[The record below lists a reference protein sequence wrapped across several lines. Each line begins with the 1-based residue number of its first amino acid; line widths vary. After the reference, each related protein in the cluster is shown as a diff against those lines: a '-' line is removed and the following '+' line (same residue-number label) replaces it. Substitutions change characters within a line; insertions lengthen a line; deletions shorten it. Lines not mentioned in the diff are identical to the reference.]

1 MLFFVGFVK
10 SRDKAYA
17 KFFNQVL
24 KTQMFIRFVE
34 ERSFV
39 SENDASLAFF
49 DECAEKV
56 DDLKDE
62 PQLIEMDSTHT
73 SDRTVFIMPPEPV
86 GLPAGENY
94 SYNGFPQLKSELFL
108 VKTSS
113 NLSLPTKSVCPNSP
127 FARRTKQE
135 IRSAQKHAQQQINTP
150 EKWAKCLLAHC
161 YSLWF
166 INLSAFVHSNINK
179 ENALRMCFRILMQL
193 CGQYNK
199 PGLAIKVF
207 GDMKKYGIEV
217 NAITYGFYNKVSVL

>member
-1 MLFFVGFVK
+1 MSTELEIQEAFLHFMSCILKGYRNFLNPISSSQLNLKATNAASLFDMQGTYYKIIHTMLFFVGFVK

-73 SDRTVFIMPPEPV
+73 R
-86 GLPAGENY
+86 Y
-94 SYNGFPQLKSELFL
+94 
-108 VKTSS
+108 VK
-113 NLSLPTKSVCPNSP
+113 
-127 FARRTKQE
+127 
-135 IRSAQKHAQQQINTP
+135 
-150 EKWAKCLLAHC
+150 
-161 YSLWF
+161 
-166 INLSAFVHSNINK
+166 
-179 ENALRMCFRILMQL
+179 
-193 CGQYNK
+193 
-199 PGLAIKVF
+199 
-207 GDMKKYGIEV
+207 
-217 NAITYGFYNKVSVL
+217 